1 MELLQY
7 LDMEQSWLN
16 TLEEKLQATENL
28 PESTEA
34 VNEALEVKTHTCNQ
48 IQCHIPISVSFFF

>member
-7 LDMEQSWLN
+7 LEMEQSWLN
-16 TLEEKLQATENL
+16 TLGEKVQATDNL

-34 VNEALEVKTHTCNQ
+34 VNEALEVKCKLQ
-48 IQCHIPISVSFFF
+48 AVK